1 MDFSVWIRVFTI
13 GTAVAA
19 MAGCDVTKEMAVEKG
34 KDMVASA
41 LKDPDSAK
49 FQGVFMVENQAI
61 GDTHYG
67 LLCGEVNSRN
77 SFGGYTGFRRF
88 VANFNY
94 SKQGIF
100 EVGYVT
106 LEEGVNAKINSNG
119 VSYFQDIYWLGKCE
133 PKPAP
138 KKIEQ
143 ISGELPT
150 TTTAAVE
157 SKKTTKP
164 SAAKTA
170 PAAVPEGPK
179 WAVQV
184 ASMNDATQAASLQKK
199 ITGDGFSS
207 YSVTKD
213 GKTRVFV
220 GPFADRAKAE
230 RQAELIR
237 TQQLLKGFVVR
248 VEQ

>member
-1 MDFSVWIRVFTI
+1 MDFSMWFRGFTI

-19 MAGCDVTKEMAVEKG
+19 LAGCDVTKEMAVEKG

-49 FQGVFMVENQAI
+49 FQGVFMAENQAI

-67 LLCGEVNSRN
+67 FLCGEVNSRN
-77 SFGGYTGFRRF
+77 SFGGFTGFRRF

-94 SKQGIF
+94 SKQGSF
-100 EVGYVT
+100 EVSYVT

-119 VSYFQDIYWLGKCE
+119 ASYFQDIYWLGKCE

-143 ISGELPT
+143 ISADLPIT
-150 TTTAAVE
+150 KTAAAE
-157 SKKTTKP
+157 SKKPTKP
-164 SAAKTA
+164 NTMKTA
-170 PAAVPEGPK
+170 PTAVPRGAK

-184 ASMNDATQAASLQKK
+184 ASMSDASQAASLQEK
-199 ITGDGFSS
+199 ITVGGFTS
-207 YSVTKD
+207 YVTTKE
-213 GKTRVFV
+213 GKTRVYV

-230 RQAELIR
+230 GQVEELR
-237 TQQLLKGFVVR
+237 TKQLLKGFVVR

>member
-1 MDFSVWIRVFTI
+1 MEFSAWFRVFTI
-13 GTAVAA
+13 GAAVAA
-19 MAGCDVTKEMAVEKG
+19 LAGCDVTKEMAVEKG

-49 FQGVFMVENQAI
+49 FQGVFMVEEQAI

-67 LLCGEVNSRN
+67 LLCGEVNSKN
-77 SFGGYTGFRRF
+77 SFGGFTGFRRF

-94 SKQGIF
+94 SKQGSF
-100 EVGYVT
+100 EVSYVT
-106 LEEGVNAKINSNG
+106 LEEGVNAKINSSG

-133 PKPAP
+133 PKPVP
-138 KKIEQ
+138 KQIEQ
-143 ISGELPT
+143 ISGELPIT
-150 TTTAAVE
+150 KAAAVE
-157 SKKTTKP
+157 SKKTIK
-164 SAAKTA
+164 SNAVKAA
-170 PAAVPEGPK
+170 PAAVQEGAK

-184 ASMNDATQAASLQKK
+184 ASMSDAAQAARLREK

-207 YSVTKD
+207 YVTTKD

-230 RQAELIR
+230 GQVEVLR
-237 TQQLLKGFVVR
+237 TKQLLKGFVVR